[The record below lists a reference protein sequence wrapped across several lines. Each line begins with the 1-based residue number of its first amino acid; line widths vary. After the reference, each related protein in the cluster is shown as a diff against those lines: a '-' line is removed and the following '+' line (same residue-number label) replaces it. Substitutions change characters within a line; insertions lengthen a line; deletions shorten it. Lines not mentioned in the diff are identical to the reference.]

1 MLPPHLPLRHAPWL
15 PLAGLAGS
23 RHRVLAFP
31 GYPGAAAPL
40 LPITEDRSR

>member
-1 MLPPHLPLRHAPWL
+1 MPPPLLPLRHAPWL

-23 RHRVLAFP
+23 GHRVVAFP
-31 GYPGAAAPL
+31 SYPGAAAPL